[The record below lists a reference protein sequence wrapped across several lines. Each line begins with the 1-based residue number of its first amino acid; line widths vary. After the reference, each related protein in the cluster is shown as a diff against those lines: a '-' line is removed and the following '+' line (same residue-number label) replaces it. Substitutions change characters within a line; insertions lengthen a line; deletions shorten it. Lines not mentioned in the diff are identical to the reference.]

1 MRAILEPCAH
11 PRNILCSW
19 SGFPVEHQSMS
30 LGDSCRL
37 KQHSCSV
44 TPGNFWIPVQGGRAP
59 QGRDHRCE
67 GPEQGSRV
75 DTWECEVLWAGQGDT
90 GSRRCEVFVR
100 LARRWLCAECTFI
113 LTPALAGRA
122 PCYSSTPIYFIDG
135 SRRRYL
141 LTVTQLGGAWAATV
155 CSHPC
160 QVLVALLLPVGLSGG
175 GSTVGSICHFV

>member
-1 MRAILEPCAH
+1 MH

-44 TPGNFWIPVQGGRAP
+44 TPGNFRIPVQGGRAP

-141 LTVTQLGGAWAATV
+141 LTVTQLGGGLGRH
-155 CSHPC
+155 S
-160 QVLVALLLPVGLSGG
+160 LLPSLPSPG
-175 GSTVGSICHFV
+175 GSAPPCGAVRRRVNCGLNLPFCLGA